1 MESIWTRKHLLG
13 LEELSKEEI
22 EIVLKQAVSFK
33 EISTRPIKK
42 VPTLRGKTVVC
53 LFLEPSTRT
62 RTSFELA
69 AKRLSADTINISS
82 STSSILKGES
92 LRDTARNIQA
102 MNIDAIVIRHPTP
115 GAAHILAK
123 NVDTSVI
130 NAGDGSHEHPTQALL
145 DIFTIKKK
153 KQRIEGLNVSIIGDI
168 KNSRVARSN
177 IWGLNKLGAK
187 VKICGPATL
196 IPVDIEKMQVEITY
210 SLDEAIEDADV
221 LIVLRIQKERQ
232 IEGLFPSIRE
242 YTMNFG
248 ITLDRLKKAKEDL
261 LIMHPG
267 PVNRG
272 IELTPEI
279 ADGPYSVILEQ
290 VTNGLAIRMAIL
302 YLLIGKSK

>member
-1 MESIWTRKHLLG
+1 MEVIWTRKHLLG
-13 LEELSKEEI
+13 LRELSKEEI
-22 EIVLKQAVSFK
+22 EIILKQAVSFK

-69 AKRLSADTINISS
+69 AKRLSADTISISS

-102 MNIDAIVIRHPTP
+102 MNIDVIVIRHSTP

-123 NVDTSVI
+123 SVDTSVI

-187 VKICGPATL
+187 VRICGPATL
-196 IPVDIEKMQVEITY
+196 IPVDIEKMQVDITY
-210 SLDEAIEDADV
+210 NLDEAIENADV

-248 ITLDRLKKAKEDL
+248 ITLDRLKKAKKDL
-261 LIMHPG
+261 LILHPG

-272 IELTPEI
+272 IELASEV

-302 YLLIGKSK
+302 YLLIGKST